1 MKTVRIN
8 RDSKE
13 KLIPW
18 LEETRQLEDD
28 DLEHAIREYKE
39 IIAIFPRDERAFN
52 RLMVLYRQLKMK
64 KEELNVINQAIKTF
78 SQPAAKIV
86 KKNKTK
92 IAAISKS
99 ISRSMGLTNKKGDQ
113 LYQPEPV
120 GRWMKRKEL
129 VMKRMKSS

>member
-1 MKTVRIN
+1 MKTAQIIK
-8 RDSKE
+8 DSKE

-28 DLEHAIREYKE
+28 DLEHAIREYRE
-39 IIAIFPRDERAFN
+39 IISIFPQDERAFN
-52 RLMVLYRQLKMK
+52 RLMVLYRQLKMN

-78 SQPAAKIV
+78 SRPAAKIV

-113 LYQPEPV
+113 LYQPEPI

-129 VMKRMKSS
+129 LMKRMKSS